1 MERHTPT
8 VAELVRHAAEAADPA
23 GHDPSVARLQVQLE
37 DDDEPVTA
45 VQNLEERL
53 ALAAEGADY
62 DADDPGV
69 AVATAVVLYLAGR
82 GGQPDYDRD
91 PDELIE
97 LAIRSQ
103 WHGDPPDYVADWLA
117 AR

>member
-1 MERHTPT
+1 MDRHTPT
-8 VAELVRHAAEAADPA
+8 VAELVRRAAEAADPA
-23 GHDPSVARLQVQLE
+23 GRDPSVGQLQEQLE
-37 DDDEPVTA
+37 DDDEPITA
-45 VQNLEERL
+45 VENLEERL

-62 DADDPGV
+62 QVDDPGV

-97 LAIRSQ
+97 LAVRTQ
-103 WHGDPPDYVADWLA
+103 WHGDPPDYVSDWLA